1 MRYVPRLSLRRFL
14 LLGLAVVGAS
24 LVSATLSSAAH
35 PFVAGEPS
43 TQAVTLAADA
53 SVRALARAAA
63 VGRALGLP
71 AGAQAVQRIDDRFEH
86 ATYDEITTSDGR
98 GRPVSIVRLGIDGR
112 VSLAVGLGLHA
123 AGRATDAAGA
133 IRSATGAALAAG
145 IEARGTPT
153 AARSQ
158 AAGGWR
164 VTWPRIVDGALVRGD
179 GVRVAIWSDG
189 SFHSISRTEHALAAR
204 PSAVASEAQARS
216 AAGTFAAVR
225 FGSAAASLQPVGASL
240 VWVAPNDTWDAARPD
255 APDAV
260 ARLAWVVEY
269 RATGALADRLIA
281 IEVWLDAGSLAVIGG
296 DVAE

>member
-1 MRYVPRLSLRRFL
+1 
-14 LLGLAVVGAS
+14 
-24 LVSATLSSAAH
+24 LSSAAH
-35 PFVAGEPS
+35 PFVAGESS
-43 TQAVTLAADA
+43 TQAVTLTAEA
-53 SVRALARAAA
+53 SSRALARAAI
-63 VGRALGLP
+63 VGRVLGLP
-71 AGAQAVQRIDDRFEH
+71 AGAQSVERFDDRFEH
-86 ATYDEITTSDGR
+86 ATYDEVTTSDAR
-98 GRPVSIVRLGIDGR
+98 GLPVSIVRLGTDGR

-123 AGRATDAAGA
+123 AGRETDAAGA
-133 IRSATGAALAAG
+133 VRSATGAARAAG

-153 AARSQ
+153 ATRSQ
-158 AAGGWR
+158 GAGGWL
-164 VTWPRIVDGALVRGD
+164 VSWPRTVDGALVRGD

-204 PSAVASEAQARS
+204 PSTVASEAQARS
-216 AAGTFAAVR
+216 AAGAFATVR

-269 RATGALADRLIA
+269 HATAALADRLIA
-281 IEVWLDAGSLAVIGG
+281 IEVWLDSGSLAVIGG